1 MDKTNDWKEEAS
13 TKKSQRSFTVTS
25 TVPVCSNFV
34 AIADYYSVTFT
45 DISLHTV
52 HFLCKKLN
60 ERYQHEIT
68 FTVFIFCML
77 HKTKWL
83 EYCCCSKHLSCIF
96 NCNCPPFCRNLT
108 LWRDLQLL
116 LKTLQM
122 PGQIFNQTLCVTECR
137 QASFTAG
144 WRGKLNRGFTFHWK
158 SVLLLHSY

>member
-13 TKKSQRSFTVTS
+13 TKNSQRSFTVTS

-68 FTVFIFCML
+68 FTVFIFA
-77 HKTKWL
+77 
-83 EYCCCSKHLSCIF
+83 CCTRLNDSNFVVVQNMSCIF

-158 SVLLLHSY
+158 SALLLHSY